1 MSGEPP
7 EANREQKTDSVP
19 PQQTGNAPVRRYVSI
34 APSGG

>member
-19 PQQTGNAPVRRYVSI
+19 PQQTGTATVRRYVLI

>member
-19 PQQTGNAPVRRYVSI
+19 PQQTGSVPVKRYVSI